1 MNKIT
6 IIGNVGQDPEL
17 RFTQGGQSSV
27 KMTVATSRKVKE
39 EWVSTWHTVIAWG
52 QLAENIAASVVKGTR
67 VIVSGRLDVREWK
80 DKNDNKK
87 VSYEIVADE
96 IGVSLKNATA
106 QVDRIETKSAAPA
119 DVEEAF

>member
-17 RFTQGGQSSV
+17 RFTQGGQANV

-39 EWVSTWHTVIAWG
+39 EWVSTWHTVVAWG
-52 QLAENIAASVVKGTR
+52 QLAENIAGSVLKGTR
-67 VIVSGRLDVREWK
+67 VIVSGRLDVREWT

-87 VSYEIVADE
+87 TSYEIAAEE
-96 IGVSLKNATA
+96 IGISLKNAMVVVEKNA
-106 QVDRIETKSAAPA
+106 PKEQASAEP
-119 DVEEAF
+119 EEAF

>member
-39 EWVSTWHTVIAWG
+39 EWVSTWHNVVAWG

-87 VSYEIVADE
+87 VSYEIVVDE
-96 IGVSLKNATA
+96 IGVSLKNAT
-106 QVDRIETKSAAPA
+106 VSVERIEMKSAAPA

>member
-39 EWVSTWHTVIAWG
+39 EWVSTWHNVVAWG

-96 IGVSLKNATA
+96 IGVSLKNAT
-106 QVDRIETKSAAPA
+106 VSVERIEMKSAAPA

>member
-39 EWVSTWHTVIAWG
+39 EWVSTWHNVVAWG

-67 VIVSGRLDVREWK
+67 VVVSGRLDVREWK

-96 IGVSLKNATA
+96 IGVSLKNATVSV
-106 QVDRIETKSAAPA
+106 QRIETKSAAPA